1 VTAPPAS
8 PGSVAP
14 DQGQQ
19 PRRDAAAERRA
30 AWKESPFRRSMRR
43 FLRHRLATT
52 GLVIL
57 LALAVIALFAPLIS
71 PYNPNAVDLFLYQHP
86 PNGAHWLGTDQA
98 GRDVLSRL
106 FYGARVSLTVGITAA
121 LSAGVV
127 GLVLGILAGYYGGWI
142 DSVVMR
148 LTEITLSFP
157 SLVLIILIVAI
168 IGPSLTTIV
177 IVIAATQWPIGC
189 RIVRQSTRSIKE
201 MDYILAA
208 QATGSS
214 GSRIMRQHVLS
225 GVLPPLTVA
234 LTVLSAESIL
244 LEAALSF
251 LGLAVNVPEASWGG
265 MLQAAQ
271 SLTTLSTQ
279 LWLWLPP
286 GIAIAVAVLAVNFVG
301 DGLRDALDTRQR
313 V

>member
-1 VTAPPAS
+1 VSAPPVS

-14 DQGQQ
+14 DQALQ
-19 PRRDAAAERRA
+19 PRRKAAAERRA
-30 AWKESPFRRSMRR
+30 AWRESPFRRSMHR

-52 GLVIL
+52 GLLIL

-98 GRDVLSRL
+98 GRDVLTRL

-121 LSAGVV
+121 LSAGVI
-127 GLVLGILAGYYGGWI
+127 GLLLGILAGYYGGWI

-168 IGPSLTTIV
+168 IGPSLSTIV

-208 QATGSS
+208 RATGSS
-214 GSRIMRQHVLS
+214 GSRIMRRHILS

-251 LGLAVNVPEASWGG
+251 LGLGVSVPVASWGG

-279 LWLWLPP
+279 WWLWLPP